1 MYSQFTFF
9 SVTRQNPIQANI
21 KSKQTS
27 CILCIYINIETIH
40 QRRKTRKQKLKLFG
54 YKISNDIRTYN
65 NYKANKTP
73 KNQHP
78 LPLSQNSKTLIS
90 QLSTPLPGLN
100 LRNSFLSQPFLMILT
115 ILGGGFWRRHRSEF
129 GSVVVVGVWV
139 GQ

>member
-54 YKISNDIRTYN
+54 YKISKDIRTYN

-100 LRNSFLSQPFLMILT
+100 LRNSFLSQPSLVILA
-115 ILGGGFWRRHRSEF
+115 ILGGGFW
-129 GSVVVVGVWV
+129 
-139 GQ
+139 

>member
-9 SVTRQNPIQANI
+9 SITRQNPIQANI

-54 YKISNDIRTYN
+54 YKISIDIRTYN

-90 QLSTPLPGLN
+90 
-100 LRNSFLSQPFLMILT
+100 
-115 ILGGGFWRRHRSEF
+115 
-129 GSVVVVGVWV
+129 
-139 GQ
+139 

>member
-9 SVTRQNPIQANI
+9 LVTGQNPIQIEANKLHI
-21 KSKQTS
+21 MY
-27 CILCIYINIETIH
+27 IYINIETIH

-54 YKISNDIRTYN
+54 YKISKDIKTYN

-90 QLSTPLPGLN
+90 QLSTPLPNLN
-100 LRNSFLSQPFLMILT
+100 LRNSFLLQPSLVILT
-115 ILGGGFWRRHRSEF
+115 IFGGGFW
-129 GSVVVVGVWV
+129 
-139 GQ
+139 